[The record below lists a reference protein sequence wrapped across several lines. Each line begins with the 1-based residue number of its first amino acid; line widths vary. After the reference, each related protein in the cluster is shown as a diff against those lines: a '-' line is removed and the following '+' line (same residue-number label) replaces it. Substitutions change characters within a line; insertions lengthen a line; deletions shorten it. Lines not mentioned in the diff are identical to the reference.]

1 MKIKNSELNSV
12 ITFLDGIK
20 LIGEASIGRTKLK
33 DGLSFLNEAYGKDQ
47 TITIDEF
54 DQWAD
59 ESKTSFKTTNDK
71 LMKAIN
77 KLNNKEVTINIDD
90 VLFIDDLK
98 KALDDYKGELEGKN
112 ADAYAMLVLEFKE
125 NESKKEEVK

>member
-12 ITFLDGIK
+12 ITFLNGIK

-47 TITIDEF
+47 MITVDEF
-54 DQWAD
+54 DEWAD

-90 VLFIDDLK
+90 VLFIDELK
-98 KALDDYKGELEGKN
+98 KALQDYKGELEGKN
-112 ADAYAMLVLEFKE
+112 ADAYAMLVIELKKNE
-125 NESKKEEVK
+125 NKKEEVK

>member
-12 ITFLDGIK
+12 ITFLNGIK

-33 DGLSFLNEAYGKDQ
+33 DGLSFLNEAYGKNQ
-47 TITIDEF
+47 MITIDEF
-54 DQWAD
+54 DEWAD

-90 VLFIDDLK
+90 VLFIDELK
-98 KALDDYKGELEGKN
+98 KALQDYKGELEGEN
-112 ADAYAMLVLEFKE
+112 ADAYAMLVLCFKG
-125 NESKKEEVK
+125 NEDKKEEVK